1 MIIPKLDRE
10 SRSREYNSYNEE
22 QRRKVVYASLFEGKT
37 HREIDK
43 EVLHLDS
50 DYSRGWQ
57 SMGIL
62 HYLGLKKN
70 FRGIFSGMTVAQAV
84 AALEDTRDP
93 EYKTLIDILSGVE
106 DATEKRIEND
116 IQVETEDVQ
125 EVHSEGKPTKYY
137 TTRYER
143 NPVNRREAIRIH
155 GTKCMAC
162 GFDFEKAYGELGK
175 DYIEVH
181 HIVPLASRNE
191 EIQVNPATDLIV
203 VCANCHRMIHRKRDH
218 VLSLEELK
226 EIIKDNRR

>member
-10 SRSREYNSYNEE
+10 NRSREYNRYNDE
-22 QRRKVVYASLFEGKT
+22 QRYKVVYALLFEGKT

-43 EVLHLDS
+43 DVLHLNS
-50 DYSRGWQ
+50 DYTHGWQ
-57 SMGIL
+57 AMGIL

-70 FRGIFSGMTVAQAV
+70 FRGIFSGMTVEQAIS
-84 AALEDTRDP
+84 ALKDTKDP
-93 EYKTLIDILSGVE
+93 EYNILIEILSGSE
-106 DATEKRIEND
+106 EIIEKRIEND
-116 IQVETEDVQ
+116 IQIESEDAQAVR
-125 EVHSEGKPTKYY
+125 SEGKPTKYY

-143 NPVNRREAIRIH
+143 NPANRREAIRIH
-155 GTKCMAC
+155 GTRCMAC

-181 HIVPLASRNE
+181 HVVPLASQNE
-191 EIQVNPATDLIV
+191 EIKVNPATDLIV

-226 EIIKDNRR
+226 EIIRRNRH